1 MIDTKMFNWTNSK
14 YQKLNN
20 EIYCKL
26 NNLNNEKKPLLTTEK
41 TNIQIIKNV
50 NSNKVIEAKTLSSH
64 WFCPNMKRKQAESVL
79 KSSSVGSFIVRNSS
93 SQNSSYVLSLKV
105 GGVLVHHHLLV
116 IGPHGQDVQLSGS
129 KKVFP
134 SIFSLVTH
142 LSIMKENLAC
152 RLVIHDRASDES
164 DVSDNE
170 DIVDIDSEPE
180 MEEVVMQ
187 LKKFLS
193 VK

>member
-1 MIDTKMFNWTNSK
+1 MIDTKMFNWTNNK

-26 NNLNNEKKPLLTTEK
+26 NNLNHEKKPLLTEK
-41 TNIQIIKNV
+41 NNIKIIKNV
-50 NSNKVIEAKTLSSH
+50 NSNKVIEAKTLSSP

-79 KSSSVGSFIVRNSS
+79 KSSPVGSFIVRNSS
-93 SQNSSYVLSLKV
+93 SQNSSYVLSLRV
-105 GGVLVHHHLLV
+105 GGVQVHHHLL
-116 IGPHGQDVQLSGS
+116 ILSRQGQDVQLSGS

-152 RLVIHDRASDES
+152 RLVIHDKVSEES